1 MVTPKNALRRNPIQ
15 LPWNMRESAAE
26 LAVGEWTE
34 VDEGFTVEVV
44 KLEVVNGRETEPGLE
59 VPVGEARGAVDCP
72 LIWLEIAALKVPVM
86 LSRVNLEENAKAE
99 Y

>member
-1 MVTPKNALRRNPIQ
+1 M
-15 LPWNMRESAAE
+15 ESAAE

-44 KLEVVNGRETEPGLE
+44 KPEVVGDTETEPGLGL
-59 VPVGEARGAVDCP
+59 PVGEARGAVDCP
-72 LIWLEIAALKVPVM
+72 LIWLEIAALNVPVM
-86 LSRVNLEENAKAE
+86 SSRVNLEENAKAG